1 MREEGMSNRAIGEA
15 LGISRVTVHKY
26 LGPQGPGIRRE
37 YGAARNP
44 KPYKDPAP
52 VPAPVEEAPACL
64 VVEDRIVALQGMAG
78 SYDIS
83 PKRQLID
90 VTLATGE
97 KIQVG
102 FEVFRMLV
110 DEMSA
115 IKRKLDSLKIENEMW

>member
-15 LGISRVTVHKY
+15 LGVSYVTVHKY
-26 LGPQGPGIRRE
+26 LGPQGPDIRRE
-37 YGAARNP
+37 YGAAKKP
-44 KPYKDPAP
+44 KPYHEPAP
-52 VPAPVEEAPACL
+52 QPVEEPTACL
-64 VVEDRIVALQGMAG
+64 VVEDRIVALQGMGG

-102 FEVFRMLV
+102 FEAFRMLV